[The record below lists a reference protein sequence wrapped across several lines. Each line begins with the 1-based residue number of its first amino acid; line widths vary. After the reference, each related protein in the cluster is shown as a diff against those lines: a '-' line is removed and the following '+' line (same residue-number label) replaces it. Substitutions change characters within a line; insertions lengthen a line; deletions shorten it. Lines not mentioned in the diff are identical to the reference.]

1 MPKQAEEGS
10 PIKPSQA
17 GRDERGRV
25 NLDDLTD
32 TDLDYG
38 CDERGLAALR
48 RRLKRAVNSYDGRM
62 VFLYR
67 RMQML
72 CIAVCN
78 LTCQDRLLRQDLP
91 FGMRGTCGL
100 ILFLP
105 QHNEHCL

>member
-1 MPKQAEEGS
+1 MVPKQAEEGS

-48 RRLKRAVNSYDGRM
+48 RRLKRAINSYDG
-62 VFLYR
+62 
-67 RMQML
+67 MQLSILTAKLQFTGDL
-72 CIAVCN
+72 CSMSLGFTASVSPNSDCSCN
-78 LTCQDRLLRQDLP
+78 ICLP
-91 FGMRGTCGL
+91 VGT
-100 ILFLP
+100 
-105 QHNEHCL
+105 